1 MKEQVK
7 YKATIKGDRIVSE
20 RTKADVT
27 REARATWPEGTPLQV
42 TIQEWHE
49 DKTNPQLRY
58 YHGAIVPTLLIVFL
72 ELGYRVTPNQASE
85 AYQQYVSTTNKE
97 MLETPRGPK
106 ELRVR
111 LSEMSKD
118 QMRAFID
125 EAIEWCAE
133 KGWVVETPEEHYA

>member
-1 MKEQVK
+1 MRETVK

-20 RTKADVT
+20 RTKADIT

-42 TIQEWHE
+42 VIQEWHE

-58 YHGAIVPTLLIVFL
+58 YHGAVVPALCFVFL
-72 ELGYRVTPNQASE
+72 ELGYRVTPGQASE

-97 MLETPRGPK
+97 MIETPRGPK

-111 LSEMSKD
+111 LSAMSKE
-118 QMRAFID
+118 QMIAFID
-125 EAIEWCAE
+125 EAVEWCAE
-133 KGWVVETPEEHYA
+133 KGWAIEDPQDYQ